1 MKTISA
7 VVVWFAVITTIA
19 VLFAS
24 CGTSGHA
31 CDAYGQVDTEERIQ
45 YLVLISITGA
55 RKYLAP
61 FLLYKL
67 MIMKKL
73 EELELKREHYQTQ
86 LEELHFNEP
95 SESWYK
101 IRRSELEFQIANMD
115 EAIEDE
121 KESLRQERVI
131 GNVFI
136 IVLYALV
143 VTGLGILIFM

>member
-1 MKTISA
+1 
-7 VVVWFAVITTIA
+7 
-19 VLFAS
+19 
-24 CGTSGHA
+24 
-31 CDAYGQVDTEERIQ
+31 
-45 YLVLISITGA
+45 
-55 RKYLAP
+55 
-61 FLLYKL
+61 

-115 EAIEDE
+115 EALEDE